1 MNFEE
6 TYKMH
11 NRMVYNLALNYV
23 QNVEDAEE
31 ITQIPAYKQ
40 SYFLQLANIKKTF
53 SNSWYGLNPI

>member
-1 MNFEE
+1 LNFEE
-6 TYKMH
+6 TYKRH

-40 SYFLQLANIKKTF
+40 SSFLQLANIKKTF

>member
-1 MNFEE
+1 LNFEE
-6 TYKMH
+6 TYKRH
-11 NRMVYNLALNYV
+11 NRMVFNLALNYV

-40 SYFLQLANIKKTF
+40 SSFLQLANIKKTF

>member
-1 MNFEE
+1 
-6 TYKMH
+6 MH